1 MKFGDFR
8 RNFGQ
13 GDTNVD
19 YSGGRRGTGRDG
31 GLGINHFDRN
41 GECGSTENPG
51 RVNWQIAV
59 PNGAYNVFVDFGES
73 VVRTDLGGTGAGDVR
88 CEVEHV
94 PACLDHGV
102 GAGNDAC
109 VFDGPVDVTDG
120 KFSVTGYSHDTGA
133 CHSISKVTIEY
144 IGPVGAGAGCDSPT
158 TEAECGVAVDA
169 AGLSRG
175 GCGYPFTGDWGATRG
190 CYTYPTGAVRQRCF
204 PIELA

>member
-1 MKFGDFR
+1 M
-8 RNFGQ
+8 
-13 GDTNVD
+13 
-19 YSGGRRGTGRDG
+19 
-31 GLGINHFDRN
+31 
-41 GECGSTENPG
+41 
-51 RVNWQIAV
+51 
-59 PNGAYNVFVDFGES
+59 PNGAYDVIVDFGES

-190 CYTYPTGAVRQRCF
+190 CYTYPTGADTEEYLQRLRPRPPRDLQHHNLMSQWCLGLLLLYRLGF
-204 PIELA
+204 GRRLVN